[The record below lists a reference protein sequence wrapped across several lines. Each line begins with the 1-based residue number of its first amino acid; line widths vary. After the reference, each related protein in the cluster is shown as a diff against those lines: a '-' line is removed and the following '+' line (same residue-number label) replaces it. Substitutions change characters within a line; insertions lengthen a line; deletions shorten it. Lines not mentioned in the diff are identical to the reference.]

1 MPEDL
6 ETKIKKAEQE
16 IPAEQKT
23 SGLQTFQH
31 DVAEAMR
38 QGQGNIIKIAVAEEA
53 RNQKESQANLAS
65 SPENK
70 KYLVM
75 TIVLVGLGILALAG
89 YFVFRA
95 ENVPTVTTTQTQ
107 QVSSLVR
114 TENHVPL
121 MIGDLSSDS
130 VTAKIAE
137 VVSGSVGSRNTISD
151 IYFVTTEK
159 GPYGSVTSSQFFDA
173 VGSTIPSSLTRA
185 LGSKFMFGVYQGTTP
200 VPFLLFKTD
209 SYQSTFAGMLSWE
222 RSMFD
227 DLYQIL
233 SISIAGD
240 NQTLFAQKFIDG
252 TIKNRDARILRN
264 AQGQPVLEYL
274 FLDDQTL
281 LITASAEPVDELM
294 SRLSASQLTK

>member
-31 DVAEAMR
+31 EVAEAMR

-173 VGSTIPSSLTRA
+173 VGSTIPSSLTLA
-185 LGSKFMFGVYQGTTP
+185 LGSKFMFVVYQVTNP
-200 VPFLLFKTD
+200 VQILLFKTD
-209 SYQSTFAGMLSWE
+209 SYQSSFAV
-222 RSMFD
+222 
-227 DLYQIL
+227 IL
-233 SISIAGD
+233 SLG
-240 NQTLFAQKFIDG
+240 L
-252 TIKNRDARILRN
+252 
-264 AQGQPVLEYL
+264 
-274 FLDDQTL
+274 
-281 LITASAEPVDELM
+281 
-294 SRLSASQLTK
+294 